1 MVKRFAACRLC
12 GGGLGLALELA
23 PMPLVDDYDS
33 GPDAVLYP
41 TEVLCCADCGLVQLG
56 VVVPAAVLFGRYSY
70 RTGHSPGLVAH
81 FRDYAAEIGERAE
94 LTAASLAIDIGA
106 NDGTL
111 LRLFHERTG
120 CRILGV
126 DPCPGDDLV
135 VIQGEMTPD
144 LAGEIVAARGSADL
158 VTANNVLAHVD
169 DLAGT
174 LRAAR
179 MLLRPGGWFVCEV
192 GSLEV
197 MCETGGWETIYHEH
211 LSYFD
216 AGTLTAAL
224 RGAGLWPVEIR
235 RLATHGGSLR
245 VICRRSIDAAPGC
258 APTLTRVSL
267 SGLSANIA
275 HRGAKLRE
283 FGADGAVAF
292 GASAKAS
299 VILWQTG
306 LRPREVIDDNPLKQ
320 GKRMPGTD
328 VPIVDRKA
336 LADAETVLVLA
347 WNELPAIAAALPEFK
362 GRLIVA
368 APEPYLA

>member
-1 MVKRFAACRLC
+1 MKRLSACRLC
-12 GGGLGLALELA
+12 GGGLDLALELA

-41 TEVLCCADCGLVQLG
+41 TELMRCADCGLVQLG
-56 VVVPAAVLFGRYSY
+56 VVVPPAVLFSGYSY

-81 FRDYAAEIGERAE
+81 FRDYAAEIGQRAE
-94 LTAASLAIDIGA
+94 LTPKSLAIDIGA

-111 LRLFHERTG
+111 LRLLCERTG
-120 CRILGV
+120 CGVLGI
-126 DPCPGDDLV
+126 DPCPADMLV
-135 VIQGEMTPD
+135 RKGEMTPD
-144 LAGEIVAARGSADL
+144 LAGEIVATHGPADL

-174 LRAAR
+174 LRATR

-192 GSLEV
+192 GSLEA
-197 MCETGGWETIYHEH
+197 MCEAGIWETVYHEH

-216 AGTLTAAL
+216 AGTLAAAL

-235 RLATHGGSLR
+235 RIATHGGSLR
-245 VICRRSIDAAPGC
+245 VICQRSIEAAPGC
-258 APTLTRVSL
+258 APTLTRTSL
-267 SGLSANIA
+267 SGPSGKIA
-275 HRGAKLRE
+275 YRGARLRE
-283 FGADGAVAF
+283 LGADGAVAF

-306 LRPREVIDDNPLKQ
+306 LRPRAVIDDNPLKQ

-328 VPIVDRKA
+328 IPIVDRKA
-336 LADAETVLVLA
+336 LADAEKVVVLA
-347 WNELPAIAAALPEFK
+347 WNELPAIAGALPEFK